1 MSEAETLLVV
11 AAAVREGFEGPIKE
25 WRIVGNRVEM
35 WDFHGRHL
43 ETYLQER
50 PIVLEME
57 PSEYDFIMPEPEP
70 KRKPA
75 RKKGK

>member
-57 PSEYDFIMPEPEP
+57 PSEFDIIKDPQPSVGG
-70 KRKPA
+70 KKK
-75 RKKGK
+75 KKGK